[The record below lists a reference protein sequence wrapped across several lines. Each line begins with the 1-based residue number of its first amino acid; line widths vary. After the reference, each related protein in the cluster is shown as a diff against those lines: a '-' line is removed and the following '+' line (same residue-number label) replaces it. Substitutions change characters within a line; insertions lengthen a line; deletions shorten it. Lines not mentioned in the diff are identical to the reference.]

1 MGEGGWGWG
10 ESQRIR
16 YERGKNTLGINIDAL
31 LTADSRKS
39 ARTTA
44 RMTVT
49 TTWKSTGLIS
59 LDDKFRQDIRQTAS
73 ARSWFL
79 QQTNRTYL
87 HVAAI
92 NYLPSATLRVNHL
105 QKAACSA
112 CSNTSSWYSYSLCS
126 VTLRTVSQSVTVY
139 AQLCTLSSGNS

>member
-49 TTWKSTGLIS
+49 TT
-59 LDDKFRQDIRQTAS
+59 
-73 ARSWFL
+73 
-79 QQTNRTYL
+79 
-87 HVAAI
+87 
-92 NYLPSATLRVNHL
+92 
-105 QKAACSA
+105 
-112 CSNTSSWYSYSLCS
+112 
-126 VTLRTVSQSVTVY
+126 
-139 AQLCTLSSGNS
+139 